1 MESRNVL
8 MAVILSTVVLI
19 VWATF
24 FEQPVV
30 EQTVSDQKIEKNLES
45 SSPTIDE
52 NEKEIKNELSRDD
65 IINKTNRIKISN
77 DNISGS
83 ISLDGGVIDDI
94 IFKNYNENLDSKNKV
109 VFLNPKNSPR
119 EYFIETGWASGGSEK
134 TKLPLIDTIWKS
146 KENKW
151 EWEKVIDIENEPH
164 PDWPIPIPG
173 VMSAI
178 LISMDDKY
186 LYLNNWLHGD
196 MRQYDISDPHNPKL
210 TGQVWMGGLLGKA
223 PVINGVKIAGGPQM
237 YQLSLDGKRM
247 YVTTSLFST
256 WDNQFYP
263 DIRTQGGAMI
273 MIDCDVKN
281 GGMKINKDFIV
292 DFGKEPNGPSRCHES
307 RYPGGDCTSDIW
319 L

>member
-94 IFKNYNENLDSKNKV
+94 IFKNYN
-109 VFLNPKNSPR
+109 
-119 EYFIETGWASGGSEK
+119 
-134 TKLPLIDTIWKS
+134 
-146 KENKW
+146 
-151 EWEKVIDIENEPH
+151 H
-164 PDWPIPIPG
+164 
-173 VMSAI
+173 
-178 LISMDDKY
+178 
-186 LYLNNWLHGD
+186 
-196 MRQYDISDPHNPKL
+196 
-210 TGQVWMGGLLGKA
+210 
-223 PVINGVKIAGGPQM
+223 
-237 YQLSLDGKRM
+237 
-247 YVTTSLFST
+247 
-256 WDNQFYP
+256 
-263 DIRTQGGAMI
+263 
-273 MIDCDVKN
+273 
-281 GGMKINKDFIV
+281 
-292 DFGKEPNGPSRCHES
+292 
-307 RYPGGDCTSDIW
+307 
-319 L
+319 

>member
-109 VFLNPKNSPR
+109 VFLNPKNSP
-119 EYFIETGWASGGSEK
+119 
-134 TKLPLIDTIWKS
+134 
-146 KENKW
+146 EN
-151 EWEKVIDIENEPH
+151 
-164 PDWPIPIPG
+164 
-173 VMSAI
+173 I
-178 LISMDDKY
+178 LLK
-186 LYLNNWLHGD
+186 
-196 MRQYDISDPHNPKL
+196 
-210 TGQVWMGGLLGKA
+210 QVGLL
-223 PVINGVKIAGGPQM
+223 VEVK
-237 YQLSLDGKRM
+237 K
-247 YVTTSLFST
+247 
-256 WDNQFYP
+256 
-263 DIRTQGGAMI
+263 
-273 MIDCDVKN
+273 
-281 GGMKINKDFIV
+281 
-292 DFGKEPNGPSRCHES
+292 PNF
-307 RYPGGDCTSDIW
+307 